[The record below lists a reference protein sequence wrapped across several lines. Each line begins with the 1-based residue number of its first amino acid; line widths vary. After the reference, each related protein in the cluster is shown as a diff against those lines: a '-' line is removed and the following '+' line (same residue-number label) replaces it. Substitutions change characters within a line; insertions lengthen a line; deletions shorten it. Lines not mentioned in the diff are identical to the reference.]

1 MRKVY
6 EDPGPLPEGATPQQ
20 REKWRRDNE
29 LFATEGFRPL
39 PPKGAVTKVD
49 ATDKRLREMRG
60 EHMRFLEMHSPMKA
74 ALQFALLRP
83 AKDVIHGAEMSRRF
97 RLAQTGI
104 NAGEFVAPEQPAIVE
119 IANQLVAA
127 ALSGDVTAIDR
138 IADRIEGKA
147 GLRMGDESED
157 SPDKKK
163 QAQEI
168 TARVIRQLTQG
179 RLDATDRPG
188 DDAKV
193 VDVVP
198 IDETRETEQ

>member
-1 MRKVY
+1 MSKVY
-6 EDPGPLPEGATPQQ
+6 EDPGPLPDNATPQQ
-20 REKWRRDNE
+20 REKWRRANE
-29 LFATEGFRPL
+29 LFATGGFKPL
-39 PPKGAVTKVD
+39 PPRGEVAKVD
-49 ATDKRLREMRG
+49 ATDTRLRSLRG

-97 RLAQTGI
+97 RLSQQGAY
-104 NAGEFVAPEQPAIVE
+104 AGEFVAPDQPAIVE

-138 IADRIEGKA
+138 VADRIEGKA
-147 GLRMGDESED
+147 GLRAGDESED
-157 SPDKKK
+157 SPDKKR

-179 RLDATDRPG
+179 RIDGPG

-193 VDVVP
+193 VDVEP
-198 IDETRETEQ
+198 IEVSEKA